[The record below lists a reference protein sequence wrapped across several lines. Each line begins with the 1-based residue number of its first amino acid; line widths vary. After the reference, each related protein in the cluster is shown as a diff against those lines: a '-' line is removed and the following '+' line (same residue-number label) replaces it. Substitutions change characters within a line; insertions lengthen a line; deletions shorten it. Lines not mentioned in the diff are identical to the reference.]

1 MVGWRTPRGGLTI
14 NAQGRTDGADLH
26 LALNA
31 EQVHGGQMRV
41 RSTVVTLTSAVLLL
55 AGCGASQPA
64 APATVTAQVPVT
76 VTQSVVGD
84 PPDTRS
90 PSASSPTSQATTNT
104 PPASTAAAVPLG
116 SSQTYE
122 DITMTVHAVD
132 RNAPPETSL
141 EDKPRTAVDI
151 EACAHGPNVAV
162 SGIRWALQDVNGG
175 RYTPDSFTINPV
187 LPEYPTDR
195 GVQVLDGECFRGWLV
210 MEVPPA
216 AQLTTV
222 RYTPVDPAT
231 NQPLAT
237 LFWSIPSS

>member
-1 MVGWRTPRGGLTI
+1 
-14 NAQGRTDGADLH
+14 
-26 LALNA
+26 
-31 EQVHGGQMRV
+31 MRV
-41 RSTVVTLTSAVLLL
+41 RFTVVVLSGSVILL
-55 AGCGASQPA
+55 AGCGSQPA

-90 PSASSPTSQATTNT
+90 PNASSPSSQATTNT
-104 PPASTAAAVPLG
+104 APATAAPVPLG
-116 SSQTYE
+116 SSQTYG
-122 DITMTVHAVD
+122 DVTMTVHAVD

-151 EACAHGPNVAV
+151 EACAHGPNVGV

-175 RYTPDSFTINPV
+175 RYTPDSYTVNPV

-210 MEVPPA
+210 MDVPAA

-222 RYTPVDPAT
+222 RYTPVDVAT

-237 LFWSIPSS
+237 LFWSIPA

>member
-1 MVGWRTPRGGLTI
+1 MK
-14 NAQGRTDGADLH
+14 
-26 LALNA
+26 
-31 EQVHGGQMRV
+31 V
-41 RSTVVTLTSAVLLL
+41 RSTVFTLTSAVVLL

-90 PSASSPTSQATTNT
+90 PSASSQAANNTTPVPAT
-104 PPASTAAAVPLG
+104 PVPLG

-122 DITMTVHAVD
+122 DVTMTVHAVD

-151 EACAHGPNVAV
+151 EACAHGPNVGV

-175 RYTPDSFTINPV
+175 RYVPDSFTINPV

-237 LFWSIPSS
+237 LFWSIPS

>member
-1 MVGWRTPRGGLTI
+1 MGGKMKI
-14 NAQGRTDGADLH
+14 RYAVAA
-26 LALNA
+26 LAMA
-31 EQVHGGQMRV
+31 G
-41 RSTVVTLTSAVLLL
+41 LLL
-55 AGCGASQPA
+55 AGCGSSQPA

-90 PSASSPTSQATTNT
+90 PAADSLTPTATT
-104 PPASTAAAVPLG
+104 SAAVSAAPVPLG
-116 SSQTYE
+116 SSQTYG
-122 DITMTVHAVD
+122 DVTMTVHAVD

-151 EACAHGPNVAV
+151 EACAHGPNVGV

-175 RYTPDSFTINPV
+175 RYTPDSYTVNPV

-210 MEVPPA
+210 MDVPAA

-222 RYTPVDPAT
+222 RYTPVDVAT

-237 LFWSIPSS
+237 LFWSIPA

>member
-1 MVGWRTPRGGLTI
+1 MKLR
-14 NAQGRTDGADLH
+14 H
-26 LALNA
+26 
-31 EQVHGGQMRV
+31 
-41 RSTVVTLTSAVLLL
+41 
-55 AGCGASQPA
+55 A
-64 APATVTAQVPVT
+64 APAAVACAVLALSGCGGASAGPSTVTAQVPIT
-76 VTQSVVGD
+76 VTQSLVGD

-90 PSASSPTSQATTNT
+90 PAADAVTSTAASSSSPS
-104 PPASTAAAVPLG
+104 AAAVPLG
-116 SSQTYE
+116 SSQTYA
-122 DITMTVHAVD
+122 DVTMTVNAVD

-175 RYTPDSFTINPV
+175 RYTPDSFTVNPV
-187 LPEYPTDR
+187 LPEYPTDK

-210 MEVPPA
+210 MDVPPS

-237 LFWSIPSS
+237 LFWSIPT